1 MPGHGAWYYG
11 KMALG
16 LLFMFAVLAGMQ
28 AAPRRA
34 RKGIIAFFTFLGGLY
49 FATEFF
55 WPTDPKTPNAN
66 FLTPYQDVVAAL
78 ASVIGARLLSGWA

>member
-1 MPGHGAWYYG
+1 MNTLKQFFAPVHGHGGVYYG
-11 KMALG
+11 KLALG
-16 LLFMFAVLAGMQ
+16 LLIMFAFLAALQ

-55 WPTDPKTPNAN
+55 LPTDPKT
-66 FLTPYQDVVAAL
+66 
-78 ASVIGARLLSGWA
+78 